1 MNLLRRPEIILVLGC
16 LAVTVGLF
24 LLSSRSNDA
33 AAERRFEQIVEESLQ
48 NLDARMHTYMQSLN
62 GVAAFMNASDEVT
75 ARDFSDYVNT
85 LELDSFLPGI
95 SGIGFIA
102 PVAAGTEEAFLAQV
116 AALGIED
123 FQIHPET
130 GNADR
135 IVVQY
140 IHPPAPNT
148 EALGLDLS
156 FDEDRRRA
164 ALQALRMGK
173 PQLTPLINLVQDESK
188 SPGFLLL
195 RPVFAVGTVGGSDTR
210 PTDAEGFIGWIYAPF
225 VAAKLL
231 TDLTPAQGQAYE
243 LQVFDGLMADPDRQ
257 LYDDRATDAP
267 TGRYRT
273 AQTIERFGRP
283 WTLLHSSTPTF
294 DATSQSNLPLIL
306 LVSGLSLSAL
316 LGVAFRS
323 LRQRSAALGELAA
336 LRERQ
341 IDAHEE
347 ENRSL
352 IENAVTPVF
361 LLDGQECVLFA
372 NQAALVCFG
381 YGREMLRGMTFRE
394 LITCHSGE
402 TEDGQVNATGK
413 TCFGQVL
420 KLNLQ
425 RNSWTTHT
433 GERRVTAIV
442 RDLTSE
448 IAIQEELAQNK
459 ALYDLALEGAQIG
472 VFDIDLVTGKSA
484 VSDTWRHIVG
494 LPENHRTPDTQ
505 AEFLQRVH
513 PDDLPTLTQSDLAC
527 IKGETSR
534 SITEF
539 RINVGGNNWRWMRS
553 DARVTERA
561 ADGTALRMVGTQ
573 MDVTDLVHSRNALET
588 SESRFRQ
595 VLAAAPVGMAI
606 LGKGGVFKSVNSALC
621 TLCGYSEEELLA
633 GIKLGD
639 LLPEDDLR
647 KLYGDVQALVT
658 ANSTEVYQAQCRI
671 AHKRGTER
679 WGLFNVSWTLDRNTR
694 EHVYIVQ
701 INDITDQ
708 KKLDQIKS
716 EFVSTV
722 SHELRTPLTSIKGAL
737 GLIDTGEQTKL
748 QPAHVRLI
756 EIARSNADRLSHIV
770 NDILDLEKISSGE
783 VAFDFHD
790 IDLGEVIRAS
800 SSEMSPF
807 ASTHSNQLVVQV
819 PDTPLMVRADE
830 SRTRQV
836 LANLISNA
844 CKYSDPDSDVLIRA
858 EQLGDK
864 AIVFIQNSGPGV
876 PEAFR
881 PRIFQAFS
889 QADGSDTRAKGG
901 TGLGLNITR
910 QIISRQGGTIGFE
923 SIPDEITVFW
933 FTCPIAEG
941 ATVET
946 PEPAP
951 NLIENRDKT
960 LQVLHI
966 EDDLDF
972 SEVIRAGLGK
982 VAQVTNVTSLARAH
996 WALGRMK
1003 PDIIILDWALPDG
1016 DARTLLDDIARLHP
1030 TAKVISLSADSNREP
1045 DDRVDVHLVKSR
1057 SGIRKVVD
1065 SITGTTAR
1073 AS

>member
-1 MNLLRRPEIILVLGC
+1 MRRPEIILLLGC
-16 LAVTVGLF
+16 LAVTIGVFLF
-24 LLSSRSNDA
+24 SSRSNEA
-33 AAERRFEQIVEESLQ
+33 SATHRFEQIVEESLQ
-48 NLDARMHTYMQSLN
+48 NLDSRMNAYLQALN

-75 ARDFSDYVNT
+75 ARDFSDYVDT
-85 LELDSFLPGI
+85 LEIDRFLPGI
-95 SGIGFIA
+95 NGIGFIA
-102 PVAAGTEEAFLAQV
+102 PVAEGTEDAFLAQM
-116 AALGIED
+116 AALGIDD
-123 FQIHPET
+123 FQIHPDT
-130 GNADR
+130 GAADR
-135 IVVQY
+135 IVLQY
-140 IHPPAPNT
+140 IHPPQRNRG
-148 EALGLDLS
+148 ALGLDLS

-164 ALQALRMGK
+164 ALQALRTGK
-173 PQLTPLINLVQDESK
+173 PQLSPRVYLVQDDSET
-188 SPGFLLL
+188 PGFLLL
-195 RPVFAVGTVGGSDTR
+195 RPVFEAGAVGGSTA
-210 PTDAEGFIGWIYAPF
+210 PPSEVEGFTGWIAAPF
-225 VAAKLL
+225 VAANLL
-231 TDLTPAQGQAYE
+231 TDLTPLQGQAYE
-243 LQVFDGLMADPDRQ
+243 LQVYDGLMADPDRQ
-257 LYDDRATDAP
+257 LYDGQEAEAP
-267 TGRYRT
+267 SGRYRT

-283 WTLLHSSTPTF
+283 WTLLHSSTPSF
-294 DATSQSNLPLIL
+294 DATAQSNLPLIL
-306 LVSGLSLSAL
+306 LVSGLSLTGL
-316 LGVAFRS
+316 LAVAFRS
-323 LRQRSAALGELAA
+323 LRQRSEALSELAA

-361 LLDGQECVLFA
+361 LLDGQDCVLFA

-381 YGREMLRGMTFRE
+381 YGREMLRGMTFRD
-394 LITCHSGE
+394 LILCHSGE

-413 TCFGQVL
+413 TCFGQTL

-448 IAIQEELAQNK
+448 IAVQEELAHNK

-494 LPENHRTPDTQ
+494 LPDDLRTPNTQ

-513 PDDLPTLTQSDLAC
+513 PDDLPSLMQSDLAC

-539 RINVGGNNWRWMRS
+539 RINVGENNWRWMRS

-606 LGKGGVFKSVNSALC
+606 LGKGGAFKSVNSALC
-621 TLCGYSEEELLA
+621 ALCGYSEAELLA

-639 LLPEDDLR
+639 LLPEEDLR
-647 KLYGDVQALVT
+647 KLYGDVQGLVA
-658 ANSTEVYQAQCRI
+658 ANSAEVYQTQCRI

-679 WGLFNVSWTLDRNTR
+679 WGLFNVSWTLDKNTR

-737 GLIDTGEQTKL
+737 GLIDTGAQTKL
-748 QPAHVRLI
+748 QPSHVRLI
-756 EIARSNADRLSHIV
+756 EIARSNADRLTHIV

-783 VAFDFHD
+783 VAFDFND

-807 ASTHSNQLVVQV
+807 ASTHSNQLVVQL
-819 PDTPLMVRADE
+819 PEMPLMVRADE

-844 CKYSDPDSDVLIRA
+844 CKYSDADSDVLIRA
-858 EQLGDK
+858 EHLGDK

-910 QIISRQGGTIGFE
+910 QIVSRQGGSIGFE
-923 SIPDEITVFW
+923 SIPGGITVFW
-933 FTCPIAEG
+933 FTCPIAD
-941 ATVET
+941 ATAEDA
-946 PEPAP
+946 PEPVQNMA
-951 NLIENRDKT
+951 ESCDET

-1016 DARTLLDDIARLHP
+1016 DARTLLDDISRLHP
-1030 TAKVISLSADSNREP
+1030 SAKVISLSADSNREP
-1045 DDRVDVHLVKSR
+1045 DARVDIHIVKSR

-1065 SITGTTAR
+1065 SITGRTAQ